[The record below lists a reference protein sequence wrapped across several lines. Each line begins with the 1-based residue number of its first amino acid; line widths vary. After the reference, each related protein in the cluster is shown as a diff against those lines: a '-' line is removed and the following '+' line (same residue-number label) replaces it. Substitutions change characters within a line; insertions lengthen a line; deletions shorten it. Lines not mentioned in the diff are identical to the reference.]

1 MEKVEKQ
8 KGKADNRTMGK
19 AALYTLGLLALAML
33 IILVSSFFI
42 PNIMGFNVRG
52 LPPDA
57 GPAPVGIGPESEGIF
72 DRFIDT
78 GFALRI
84 TLSVI
89 NVLLI
94 LYLLYMHL
102 KDYLALRSSF
112 TLGLVVFLFSFLLYA
127 LSSLPVLHVY
137 FGRFGLAGVFSFIP
151 MLFSAIGLLV
161 FAKLSNE

>member
-1 MEKVEKQ
+1 MVKQEKTKVSD
-8 KGKADNRTMGK
+8 GKKGK
-19 AALYTLGLLALAML
+19 AALYTVGLLALALL
-33 IILVSSFFI
+33 IILASSFFI
-42 PNIMGFNVRG
+42 PNVMRVNVRG

-57 GPAPVGIGPESEGIF
+57 GPAPGGIGTEPEGIF
-72 DRFIDT
+72 DKFIDT

-94 LYLLYMHL
+94 LYLLYVHL
-102 KDYLALRSSF
+102 KDYLALHSNF

-137 FGRFGLAGVFSFIP
+137 FGRFGMASVFSFIP